1 MQAMDDLDA
10 GALVGW
16 KANPLGNRIL
26 LTMQTMHLGQGEE
39 KELRERAIM
48 VDKNQAVLLAN
59 YLYELT
65 GQSKPRRRT
74 VLQTIF
80 GT

>member
-1 MQAMDDLDA
+1 MQAMEELDA

-26 LTMQTMHLGQGEE
+26 LTMQTMHRSDDGENE
-39 KELRERAIM
+39 VRERAIM
-48 VDKNQAVLLAN
+48 VEKNQAVLLAN
-59 YLYELT
+59 YLFELT
-65 GQSKPRRRT
+65 GQSKLRRRT
-74 VLQTIF
+74 VLQSIF

>member
-1 MQAMDDLDA
+1 MEDVDA

-26 LTMQTMHLGQGEE
+26 LTVQTMHRSEEGE

-48 VDKNQAVLLAN
+48 VEKNQAVLLAN